1 MQKMKLTS
9 KKVKEYIKHRTDEDI
24 RHCAESLA
32 FACNDMYEEYK
43 DDEFTKVKPLD
54 LLKLLTFNDPI
65 PQLHTHSYG
74 FNTATGR
81 GIIEALKD
89 KYYFK
94 LNEELVNN
102 LID

>member
-1 MQKMKLTS
+1 MKLTR
-9 KKVKEYIKHRTDEDI
+9 KNVKEYIEHRTDGGI

-65 PQLHTHSYG
+65 PCLHTHSYG

-81 GIIEALKD
+81 NIIQTLKD

>member
-1 MQKMKLTS
+1 MMKKLTS
-9 KKVKEYIKHRTDEDI
+9 KKVKDYMSYRTSDPLI
-24 RHCAESLA
+24 HCPECIAA
-32 FACNDMYEEYK
+32 ACNDMYEEYK

-65 PQLHTHSYG
+65 PCLHTHSYG

-81 GIIEALKD
+81 NIIQTLKD

>member
-1 MQKMKLTS
+1 MKLTS
-9 KKVKEYIKHRTDEDI
+9 KKVKEYIEYRTDGGI

-65 PQLHTHSYG
+65 PCLHTHSYG

-81 GIIEALKD
+81 IIIQTLKD

-94 LNEELVNN
+94 LNEEVLNN